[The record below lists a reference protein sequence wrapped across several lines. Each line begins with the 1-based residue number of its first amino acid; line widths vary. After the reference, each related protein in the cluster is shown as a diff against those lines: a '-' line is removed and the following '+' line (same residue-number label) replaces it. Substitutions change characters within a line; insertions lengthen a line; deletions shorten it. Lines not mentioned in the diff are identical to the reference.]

1 MKKFLKG
8 FALIAIMILAA
19 LQLTGCYDFYKD
31 YSKAGATIEKEN
43 CFTAIELD
51 EAKAKIEN
59 KDTFVLVLATS
70 TSSTC
75 VSRISLLQEQAD
87 YAEFE
92 GTLYFVSITDYC
104 DTTDGRTKLRESLGI
119 KGKSNNLTGK
129 DAVVV
134 GYTKGEKSFD
144 TSAKLDD
151 DSIKQ
156 FVTSSETINFYS
168 LAAYIFNDFNFEA

>member
-1 MKKFLKG
+1 MKKLFKR
-8 FALIAIMILAA
+8 FALFAILILGA
-19 LQLTGCYDFYKD
+19 LHLTGCYNFYDDF
-31 YSKAGATIEKEN
+31 SKAGATIEKDN
-43 CFTAIELD
+43 CFTAIELKD
-51 EAKAKIEN
+51 AKAKIDN

-70 TSSTC
+70 TNSTC

-104 DTTDGRTKLRESLGI
+104 DTASGRKELRDNLGI
-119 KGKSNNLTGK
+119 KGYSNNLTGS
-129 DAVVV
+129 DAVIVA
-134 GYTKGEKSFD
+134 YTKGNITFD
-144 TSAKLDD
+144 TSSKLTN

-156 FVTSSETINFYS
+156 FVSGSSINFYS